1 MNLDSLYEITE
12 NQISEFTDSGFIFLP
27 SILNEEE
34 INYYKNVI
42 DRVVEEITS
51 GDKRP
56 LHERSAY
63 EREFLQCGHLWSK
76 YPEIKKLTLS
86 KRLGYVANK
95 LLKSEHVRLWH
106 DQALYKLPGGD
117 ATEPHQ
123 DLAYWPMLD
132 RNAGTIWLALEE
144 VTIEMG
150 AMHFIPYSHKV
161 GIDSYRHRIEDA
173 INGESNLIEKADKLI
188 QKEHV
193 AFNLKPGDATFHHG
207 LTVHYT
213 KKNNSDK
220 IRKGMTVI
228 YYSDGV
234 RFDGNSPEKE
244 HFCASGSEHGKPI
257 ATELNPIIY

>member
-1 MNLDSLYEITE
+1 MNLDSTYKL
-12 NQISEFTDSGFIFLP
+12 SEKQLIDFNDLGFVFLP
-27 SILNEEE
+27 SLLNQEE
-34 INYYKNVI
+34 ILYYRNII
-42 DRVVEEITS
+42 DEVVENLTS
-51 GDKRP
+51 HDKRP
-56 LHERSAY
+56 LDERTAY

-76 YPEIKKLTLS
+76 FPELKKLTLS
-86 KRLGYVANK
+86 KRLGKVAVD
-95 LLKSEHVRLWH
+95 LLKAEHVRLWH

-123 DLAYWPMLD
+123 DLSYWPMLD
-132 RNAGTIWLALEE
+132 RIAGTIWLALDE

-150 AMHFIPYSHKV
+150 AMHFIPNSHKA

-188 QKEHV
+188 KKEHV

-228 YYSDGV
+228 YFSDGV
-234 RFDGNSPEKE
+234 RFDGNSPEKD
-244 HFCASGSEHGKPI
+244 HPCAAGTKHGEPI
-257 ATELNPIIY
+257 STNKNPIIV